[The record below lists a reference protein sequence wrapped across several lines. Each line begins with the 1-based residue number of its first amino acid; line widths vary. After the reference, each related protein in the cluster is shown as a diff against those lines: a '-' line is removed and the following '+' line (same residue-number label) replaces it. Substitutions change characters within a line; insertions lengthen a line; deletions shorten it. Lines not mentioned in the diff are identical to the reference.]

1 MKQIEIDEEVYQA
14 LQKIAKPFEDTPN
27 TVLRRILG
35 LNMVSPEQ
43 KGGEDIIEENDYETP
58 VKEMML
64 SMGMEEKSFKGKYTR
79 IPRGEKT
86 PNSVFRIPILNALIQ
101 LGGRGRAGDI
111 LKIVED
117 KMKDIL
123 KPVDYDFLPSK
134 TSIRWQNTAH
144 WERLKM
150 IKEGLLRSDSPQGVW
165 EITEK
170 GREYLERVKNK

>member
-1 MKQIEIDEEVYQA
+1 MRQIEIDEEVYQA

-43 KGGEDIIEENDYETP
+43 KGGEDVIKEKDYETP

-64 SMGMEEKSFKGKYTR
+64 SMGMEEKSFKGKSR

-86 PNSVFRIPILNALIQ
+86 PESAFRIPILDALIQ
-101 LGGRGRAGDI
+101 LGGRGRVRDI
-111 LKIVED
+111 LKIVGD

-123 KPVDYDFLPSK
+123 KPVDYDLLPSK
-134 TSIRWQNTAH
+134 NSVRWQNTAR
-144 WERLKM
+144 WERFTM
-150 IKEGLLRSDSPQGVW
+150 VKEGLLSSDSPQGVW